1 MRTRGPL
8 LGPVL
13 VVLVLCGCSGEDVD
27 PAAATSAS
35 TAAPDPASPDPAPPD
50 PAPPD
55 PAPPDPA
62 PPDTA
67 PDPAP
72 PDTAPDPAAAAA
84 AASEEAARAAS
95 VTVSPVVAACDDVVE
110 ALTDAVTRYEVE
122 ALSEGAGGGDR
133 TATAADMRAAWE
145 QARAAADRGGAALSA
160 AAAPAMTEVT
170 VLHDGLAVRVTLD
183 ESDADPWR
191 DARET
196 LQDWCRAQ
204 G

>member
-1 MRTRGPL
+1 MLTRGPL
-8 LGPVL
+8 LASAL
-13 VVLVLCGCSGEDVD
+13 VVAVLCGCSGETVD
-27 PAAATSAS
+27 PAAGTSAA

-55 PAPPDPA
+55 PAPPD
-62 PPDTA
+62 
-67 PDPAP
+67 
-72 PDTAPDPAAAAA
+72 TAPDPAAVAAA
-84 AASEEAARAAS
+84 ESEEAARAAS
-95 VTVSPVVAACDDVVE
+95 VTESPVVVACDDVVE
-110 ALTDAVTRYEVE
+110 ALTDAVARYEVE

-133 TATAADMRAAWE
+133 AAAAADMRAAWQ
-145 QARAAADRGGAALSA
+145 QAWAAADRGGAGLPG
-160 AAAPAMTEVT
+160 AAAPAMSEVT
-170 VLHDGLAVRVTLD
+170 ALHDGLATRATLD